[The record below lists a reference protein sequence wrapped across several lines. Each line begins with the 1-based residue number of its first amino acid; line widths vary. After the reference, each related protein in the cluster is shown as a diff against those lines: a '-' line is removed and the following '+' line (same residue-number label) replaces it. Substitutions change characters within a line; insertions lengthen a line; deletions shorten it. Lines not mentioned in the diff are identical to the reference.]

1 MIEFKNVTKEYNKG
15 IVGLNNINLTIED
28 GEFVFLIGASG
39 AGKSTLT
46 KLMLREITPT
56 SGSIIIDGKNIQRL
70 KNSEVPYFR
79 RNIGFV
85 FQDFRLLSDRTAFE
99 NVAFALEAIG
109 IGKSEVERR
118 VYNALS
124 QVGLRDRAHHFPGEL
139 SGGEQ
144 QRVAL
149 ARAIVNHP
157 KILVADEPTGNLDVD
172 TAKEIMEILYEI
184 NRRGT
189 TVFMAT
195 HDRGIVEK
203 SHHRILTLSNGS
215 LVGDDNLQG
224 GYNLGRSDVQRKQ
237 AESIQEKVIDRS
249 MISEEMPRNEEN
261 ILKNTLVQEQSEF
274 APEHTEKIAE
284 KKERKNGFRN
294 LFSSARENKGAI
306 SDLVED
312 MPNDVNNKQTT
323 IISDGEKVEEK
334 FETMLH
340 ETTQMSPRSITV
352 QKESAKTVVGNIT
365 LAGSKAGINQDI
377 SELERKVL
385 EAFYAEN

>member
-15 IVGLNNINLTIED
+15 IVGLNDINLTIED

-46 KLMLREITPT
+46 KLMLREIMPT
-56 SGSIIIDGKNIQRL
+56 SGSIMIDGKNIQRL
-70 KNSEVPYFR
+70 KNKEVPYFR

-99 NVAFALEAIG
+99 NVAFALESIG
-109 IGKSEVERR
+109 VGKSEVERR

-184 NRRGT
+184 NRCGT
-189 TVFMAT
+189 TVLMAT
-195 HDRGIVEK
+195 HDRNIVEK
-203 SHHRILTLSNGS
+203 SNHRILTLSNGS

-224 GYNLGRSDVQRKQ
+224 GYNLGRSDVQRKSEQ
-237 AESIQEKVIDRS
+237 TVQEKIVNQPFVSDVTLQKEDRDS
-249 MISEEMPRNEEN
+249 ENATAREASPFTEEAAIKVAEKTEKNTRFKKTFSRGLKDKLMTAGLIEEMTSDEEN
-261 ILKNTLVQEQSEF
+261 KEQRMVSDSKKVDENLETISHKKAQASSNVAVQ
-274 APEHTEKIAE
+274 
-284 KKERKNGFRN
+284 
-294 LFSSARENKGAI
+294 
-306 SDLVED
+306 
-312 MPNDVNNKQTT
+312 
-323 IISDGEKVEEK
+323 
-334 FETMLH
+334 
-340 ETTQMSPRSITV
+340 
-352 QKESAKTVVGNIT
+352 QKESAETIVGNVT
-365 LAGSKAGINQDI
+365 LAGSKLSANQDI
-377 SELERKVL
+377 GELERKVL